1 MNKGGHLW
9 RDRQGR
15 FRCAAPRRS
24 AALQHRGWERAAPS
38 HAAPGAPQEPNRT
51 TAPHPRDPPA
61 PLPAGIRR
69 DTGKGERRSARPCGR
84 QRAISSEWRGAGRE
98 EPLIEEEPRQCLLCE
113 HLLIARSSR
122 CGAAGSPAER
132 GERRGAAHGDV
143 RALRAARLGPA
154 RLGPARLGSCSFSTR
169 VGPPGL
175 VPGQCRGS
183 PRWGR
188 CGAWLGRGRPALLRR
203 QMAQCADAGMFSAI
217 CWV

>member
-154 RLGPARLGSCSFSTR
+154 RLGPARLLLVLNARGTPR
-169 VGPPGL
+169 PRPGA
-175 VPGQCRGS
+175 VP
-183 PRWGR
+183 WV
-188 CGAWLGRGRPALLRR
+188 PALGPLRCVAR
-203 QMAQCADAGMFSAI
+203 EGPSRSPAAADGTM
-217 CWV
+217 C